1 MKIREVEA
9 VWLHC
14 PLEAAV
20 QHVSDFGRIRSFDS
34 VLVTVTDESG
44 RTGHGEAKAGV
55 GSAADCAALAALIR
69 SELRPRLIGQE
80 AGDIQRLWSLLYN
93 GPRAEAAQRLGRN
106 LPVLGRR
113 GLHVCGMS
121 GVDLALWDLL
131 GKTLN
136 QPVIALLGGA
146 VRPQVAAYASGGWA
160 PVDGIAEE
168 LTGYLRKGFNGV
180 KMRMGSMDGSV
191 AKSVARVRVAR
202 AALGPDF
209 ALMADAH
216 GTMSVPEAKRFCAEA
231 AEFNLRWLEEPVSAD
246 DHAGMAEVRRAST
259 TPISAGESETTCH
272 EFLDLLQRGAV
283 DVLQPDLAICGG
295 LTEGLRISA
304 LAAAHQR
311 ELAPHCWGSAI
322 SYSAGLTLAAA
333 SPAGIFVEW
342 PMGGNPLLRE
352 LPRQDL
358 TPKNGFAAPLPGP
371 GWGLDL
377 DPSVIAKY
385 AQKP

>member
-1 MKIREVEA
+1 VKIRDVEA
-9 VWLHC
+9 TWLHC
-14 PLEAAV
+14 PLEAAS

-44 RTGHGEAKAGV
+44 RIGYGEAKAGV
-55 GSAADCAALAALIR
+55 GSSADCAALAALIR

-80 AGDIQRLWSLLYN
+80 AGDVQRLWSLMYN
-93 GPRAEAAQRLGRN
+93 GPRADAAQRLGRN

-131 GKTLN
+131 GKALN

-146 VRPQVAAYASGGWA
+146 CRAQVPAYASGGWA

-180 KMRMGSMDGSV
+180 KMRLGSMDGSV

-216 GTMSVPEAKRFCAEA
+216 GTLSVPEAKRLCAEA

-246 DHAGMAEVRRAST
+246 DHAGMAEVRRSST
-259 TPISAGESETTCH
+259 TPIAAGESETTCH
-272 EFLDLLQRGAV
+272 DYLDLLQRGAV

-295 LTEGLRISA
+295 LTEGLRIGA
-304 LAAAHQR
+304 LAVAHQR

-371 GWGLDL
+371 GWGLEL

>member
-1 MKIREVEA
+1 MKIQDVEA

-14 PLEAAV
+14 PLEGAA

-44 RTGHGEAKAGV
+44 RRGYGEAKAGV
-55 GSAADCAALAALIR
+55 GSAADCAAVAALIR
-69 SELRPRLIGQE
+69 HELRPRLIGQE
-80 AGDIQRLWSLLYN
+80 AGDVARLWSLMYN
-93 GPRAEAAQRLGRN
+93 GPRAEDALRRGRN

-113 GLHVCGMS
+113 GLHLCGMS

-131 GKTLN
+131 GKALN
-136 QPVIALLGGA
+136 QPVLALLGGA
-146 VRPQVAAYASGGWA
+146 CRAQVPAYASGGWA

-180 KMRMGSMDGSV
+180 KMRMGAMDGSV

-202 AALGPDF
+202 AALGNDF

-216 GTMSVPEAKRFCAEA
+216 GTMSVAEAKRFCAET
-231 AEFNLRWLEEPVSAD
+231 AEYDLRWLEEPVSPD
-246 DHAGMAEVRRAST
+246 DRAGAAEVRRVST
-259 TPISAGESETTCH
+259 APIAAGESETTCH

-295 LTEGLRISA
+295 LTEGLRIGA
-304 LAAAHQR
+304 LAVAHQR

-322 SYSAGLTLAAA
+322 SFCAGLTLAAA
-333 SPAGIFVEW
+333 SPAGVFIEW

-358 TPKNGFAAPLPGP
+358 TPKNGCAAPLPGP
-371 GWGLDL
+371 GWGLEL

-385 AQKP
+385 AQAT